1 MNLVTILIISSM
13 YPSEMNK
20 ENPFPAF
27 TAPSTIIFL
36 LNLSYIDEVAL
47 DANLANYI

>member
-1 MNLVTILIISSM
+1 M

-27 TAPSTIIFL
+27 IAPSTIIFL